1 MPPITLP
8 DEHLTLIGMIAIRSD
23 VGEQLQDML
32 LQGWWRDLPEAL
44 IRDTMH
50 MSAERRADLLREAF
64 ETVLP
69 AEREQI
75 EAFFDRWR
83 QAHEDRK
90 AIMHEAWVLSE
101 TPDIRALGQPVLAGG
116 EPRRR
121 ITTGMLSA
129 LDQTFAAL
137 LLELTVLYARAN
149 EARSV
154 PPSAS
159 PDTPAPRD

>member
-8 DEHLTLIGMIAIRSD
+8 DEHLAMIGMIAIRSD

-44 IRDTMH
+44 LRDTMH
-50 MSAERRADLLREAF
+50 MSPERRADLLREAF

-69 AEREQI
+69 DEREAI
-75 EAFFDRWR
+75 GGFFDRWR
-83 QAHEDRK
+83 AAHEERRGV
-90 AIMHEAWVLSE
+90 MHEAWVLSE
-101 TPDIRALGQPVLAGG
+101 TPDIRALGQSVMAGA
-116 EPRRR
+116 EPRKR
-121 ITTGMLSA
+121 ITTAMLSA

-149 EARSV
+149 EARSSR
-154 PPSAS
+154 PSA
-159 PDTPAPRD
+159 